1 MLQFCCNPNV
11 HILSHFVEGSPN
23 AGKGKKVEINNVDP
37 NSPLRIIDR
46 NRQKTFI
53 KAWWFW
59 NKKRKLGKIDPAS
72 SQIWLLTFTSQTQLF
87 CIPISPSQNREKKK
101 KNTSS
106 NNCITVSCEV
116 RIIRHGN
123 RVKRGLLCSSPVS
136 HISCSSLLGTDP
148 ELKKIEGKNKLKKKT
163 LPKQV
168 TY

>member
-1 MLQFCCNPNV
+1 MWNFEDGACAYFCLKNKKKKCNFSYSIDTLCPKDKIITKKMLQFCCNPNV

-101 KNTSS
+101 KY
-106 NNCITVSCEV
+106 I
-116 RIIRHGN
+116 
-123 RVKRGLLCSSPVS
+123 
-136 HISCSSLLGTDP
+136 
-148 ELKKIEGKNKLKKKT
+148 
-163 LPKQV
+163 Q
-168 TY
+168 